1 MLPLYYQTQKIKRA
15 RISKGITLKELCG
28 EEISISK
35 MSCIENGKIKAD
47 DECLK
52 YISDKLQIDYSYL
65 VQDVY
70 EQIKENIKSV
80 KKSKHSLEKI
90 ESIIKYN
97 LDYSFRYNFND
108 LALEL
113 IHILFKLYIKDNKIE
128 KLQLLISKYFDLYQH
143 ATNNEQII
151 IYYND
156 MAELFVKTKE
166 YHEAISYYSRIIQ
179 IYEKDQIKFD
189 DKYIYACFYEG
200 ICYKNINLIEESY
213 KCLKKIIDKEAL
225 FKNDNDKGDYY
236 HEFAIVNILLYI
248 GEADKYLNIALNY
261 KKDDMKVLAKF
272 KAENGDIYFKVHK
285 DDKALIE
292 LEDAA
297 KIYPREDVRGC
308 GEFLIKCIDILYK
321 NNKYDEA
328 FSYTSEA
335 LNLAID
341 IDDERLIEKAYYFK
355 GMIHQ
360 KLNDY
365 IQAEMYM
372 NLATDFLLRFAN
384 NEEKYKRYNEMA
396 ELYYNLNELKES
408 IKYFTLAIQI
418 EKKL

>member
-1 MLPLYYQTQKIKRA
+1 MEILSTGEKIKRA
-15 RISKGITLKELCG
+15 RIYKRITLKELCG

-65 VQDVY
+65 VQYVY
-70 EQIKENIKSV
+70 EQIKDNIKSV

-151 IYYND
+151 IYYSD
-156 MAELFVKTKE
+156 MAEFFVKTKE

-248 GEADKYLNIALNY
+248 GEADKYLNIALDY

-297 KIYPREDVRGC
+297 KIYPREDVR
-308 GEFLIKCIDILYK
+308 
-321 NNKYDEA
+321 
-328 FSYTSEA
+328 
-335 LNLAID
+335 
-341 IDDERLIEKAYYFK
+341 
-355 GMIHQ
+355 
-360 KLNDY
+360 
-365 IQAEMYM
+365 
-372 NLATDFLLRFAN
+372 
-384 NEEKYKRYNEMA
+384 
-396 ELYYNLNELKES
+396 
-408 IKYFTLAIQI
+408 
-418 EKKL
+418 

>member
-1 MLPLYYQTQKIKRA
+1 MEILSTGEKIKRA
-15 RISKGITLKELCG
+15 RIYKGITLKELCG

-52 YISDKLQIDYSYL
+52 YISDKLQIDHSYL

-156 MAELFVKTKE
+156 MAEFFVKNKE

-248 GEADKYLNIALNY
+248 GEADKYLNIALDY
-261 KKDDMKVLAKF
+261 KKDDMKELAKF

-328 FSYTSEA
+328 FSYISEA

>member
-1 MLPLYYQTQKIKRA
+1 MEILSTGEKIKRA
-15 RISKGITLKELCG
+15 RIYKGITLKELCG

-70 EQIKENIKSV
+70 EQIKDNVKSV

-156 MAELFVKTKE
+156 MAEFFVKTKE

-248 GEADKYLNIALNY
+248 GEADKYLNIALDY
-261 KKDDMKVLAKF
+261 KKDDMKELAKF

-328 FSYTSEA
+328 FSYISEA

>member
-1 MLPLYYQTQKIKRA
+1 MEILSTGEKIKRA
-15 RISKGITLKELCG
+15 RIYKRITLKELCG

-70 EQIKENIKSV
+70 EQIKDNIKSV

-151 IYYND
+151 IYYSD
-156 MAELFVKTKE
+156 MAEFFVKTKE

-179 IYEKDQIKFD
+179 IYEKDKIKFD

-328 FSYTSEA
+328 FSYISEA

>member
-1 MLPLYYQTQKIKRA
+1 MEILSTGEKIKRA
-15 RISKGITLKELCG
+15 RIYKGITLKELCG

-156 MAELFVKTKE
+156 MAEFFVKTKE

-328 FSYTSEA
+328 FSYISEA

>member
-1 MLPLYYQTQKIKRA
+1 MEILSTGEKIKRA
-15 RISKGITLKELCG
+15 RIYKRLTLKELCG

-70 EQIKENIKSV
+70 EQIKDNIKSV

-151 IYYND
+151 IYYSD
-156 MAELFVKTKE
+156 MAEFFVKTKE

-328 FSYTSEA
+328 FSYISEA

>member
-1 MLPLYYQTQKIKRA
+1 MEILSTGEKIKRA
-15 RISKGITLKELCG
+15 RIYKRITLKELCG

-65 VQDVY
+65 VEDVY
-70 EQIKENIKSV
+70 EQIKDNIKSV

-151 IYYND
+151 IYYSD
-156 MAELFVKTKE
+156 MAEFFVKTKE

-321 NNKYDEA
+321 KNKYDEA
-328 FSYTSEA
+328 FSYISEA

-372 NLATDFLLRFAN
+372 NLSTDFLLRFAN

>member
-1 MLPLYYQTQKIKRA
+1 MEILSTGEKIKRA
-15 RISKGITLKELCG
+15 RIYKRITLKELCG

-70 EQIKENIKSV
+70 EQIKDNIKSV

-151 IYYND
+151 IYYSD
-156 MAELFVKTKE
+156 MAEFFVKTKE

-328 FSYTSEA
+328 FSYISEA

-341 IDDERLIEKAYYFK
+341 IDYERLIEKAYYFK

>member
-1 MLPLYYQTQKIKRA
+1 MEILSTGEKIKRA
-15 RISKGITLKELCG
+15 RIYKRITLKELCG

-70 EQIKENIKSV
+70 EQIKDNIKSV

-156 MAELFVKTKE
+156 MAEFFVKTKE

-248 GEADKYLNIALNY
+248 GEADKYLNIALDY
-261 KKDDMKVLAKF
+261 KKDDMKELAKF

-308 GEFLIKCIDILYK
+308 GKFLIKCIDILYK

>member
-1 MLPLYYQTQKIKRA
+1 MEILSTGEKIKRA
-15 RISKGITLKELCG
+15 RIYKRITLKELCG

-70 EQIKENIKSV
+70 EQIKDNIKSV

-151 IYYND
+151 IYYSD
-156 MAELFVKTKE
+156 MAEFFVKTKE

-248 GEADKYLNIALNY
+248 GEADKYLNIALDY

>member
-1 MLPLYYQTQKIKRA
+1 MEILSTGEKIKRA
-15 RISKGITLKELCG
+15 RIYKRITLKELCG

-70 EQIKENIKSV
+70 EQIKDNIKSV

-156 MAELFVKTKE
+156 MAEFFVKTKE

-200 ICYKNINLIEESY
+200 SCYKNINLIEESY

>member
-1 MLPLYYQTQKIKRA
+1 MEILSTGEKIKRA
-15 RISKGITLKELCG
+15 RIYKGITLKELCG

-70 EQIKENIKSV
+70 EQIKDNIKSV

-156 MAELFVKTKE
+156 MAEFFVKTKE

>member
-1 MLPLYYQTQKIKRA
+1 MEILSTGEKIKRA
-15 RISKGITLKELCG
+15 RIYKGITLKELCG

-70 EQIKENIKSV
+70 EQIKDNIKNV

-156 MAELFVKTKE
+156 MAEFFVKNKE

-248 GEADKYLNIALNY
+248 GEADKYLNIALDY
-261 KKDDMKVLAKF
+261 KKDDMKELAKF

-328 FSYTSEA
+328 FSYISEA

>member
-1 MLPLYYQTQKIKRA
+1 MEILSTGEKIKRA
-15 RISKGITLKELCG
+15 RIYKGITLKELCG

-156 MAELFVKTKE
+156 MAEFFVKTKE

>member
-1 MLPLYYQTQKIKRA
+1 MEILSTGEKIKRA
-15 RISKGITLKELCG
+15 RIYKRITLKELCG

-156 MAELFVKTKE
+156 MAEFFVKNKE

-248 GEADKYLNIALNY
+248 GEADKYLNIALDY
-261 KKDDMKVLAKF
+261 KKDDMKELAKF

-328 FSYTSEA
+328 FSYISEA

>member
-1 MLPLYYQTQKIKRA
+1 MEILSTGEKIKRA
-15 RISKGITLKELCG
+15 RIYKRITLKELCG

-70 EQIKENIKSV
+70 EQIKDNIKSV

-156 MAELFVKTKE
+156 MAEFFVKNKE

-248 GEADKYLNIALNY
+248 GEADKYLNIALDY
-261 KKDDMKVLAKF
+261 KKDDMKELAKF

-328 FSYTSEA
+328 FSYISEA

-365 IQAEMYM
+365 IQEEMYM

>member
-1 MLPLYYQTQKIKRA
+1 MEILSTGEKIKRA
-15 RISKGITLKELCG
+15 RIYKRITLKELCG

-70 EQIKENIKSV
+70 EQIKDNIKSV

-151 IYYND
+151 IYYSD
-156 MAELFVKTKE
+156 MAEFFVKTKE

-213 KCLKKIIDKEAL
+213 KYLKKIIDKEAL

>member
-1 MLPLYYQTQKIKRA
+1 MEILSTGEKIKRA
-15 RISKGITLKELCG
+15 RIYKRITLKELCG

-70 EQIKENIKSV
+70 EQIKDNIKSV

-156 MAELFVKTKE
+156 MAEFFVKTKE

-225 FKNDNDKGDYY
+225 FKNNNDKGDYY

-328 FSYTSEA
+328 FSYISEA

>member
-1 MLPLYYQTQKIKRA
+1 MEILSTGEKIKRA
-15 RISKGITLKELCG
+15 RIYKRITLKELCG

-70 EQIKENIKSV
+70 EQIKDNIKSV

-143 ATNNEQII
+143 STNNEQII

-156 MAELFVKTKE
+156 MAEFFVKTKE

>member
-1 MLPLYYQTQKIKRA
+1 MEILSTGEKIKRA
-15 RISKGITLKELCG
+15 RIYKRITLKELCG

-70 EQIKENIKSV
+70 EQIKDNIKSV

-151 IYYND
+151 IYYSD
-156 MAELFVKTKE
+156 MAEFFVKTKE

-328 FSYTSEA
+328 FGYTSEA

>member
-1 MLPLYYQTQKIKRA
+1 MEILSTGEKIKRA
-15 RISKGITLKELCG
+15 RIYKRITLKELCG

-70 EQIKENIKSV
+70 EQIKDNIKSV

-156 MAELFVKTKE
+156 MAEFFVKNKE

-225 FKNDNDKGDYY
+225 FKNNNDKGDYY

-248 GEADKYLNIALNY
+248 GEADKYLNIALDY
-261 KKDDMKVLAKF
+261 KKDDMKELAKF

-328 FSYTSEA
+328 FSYISEA

>member
-1 MLPLYYQTQKIKRA
+1 MEILSTGEKIKRA
-15 RISKGITLKELCG
+15 RIYKGITLKELCG

-70 EQIKENIKSV
+70 EQIKDNIKSV

-156 MAELFVKTKE
+156 MAEFFVKNKE

-179 IYEKDQIKFD
+179 IYEKDQINFD

-248 GEADKYLNIALNY
+248 GEADKYLNIALDY
-261 KKDDMKVLAKF
+261 KKDDMKELAKF

-328 FSYTSEA
+328 FSYISEA

>member
-1 MLPLYYQTQKIKRA
+1 MEILSTGEKIKRA
-15 RISKGITLKELCG
+15 RIYKRITLKELCG

-70 EQIKENIKSV
+70 EQIKDNIKSV

-156 MAELFVKTKE
+156 MAEFFVKNKE

-200 ICYKNINLIEESY
+200 ICYKNINLIEKSY

-248 GEADKYLNIALNY
+248 GEADKYLNIALDY
-261 KKDDMKVLAKF
+261 KKDDMKELAKF

-328 FSYTSEA
+328 FSYISEA

>member
-1 MLPLYYQTQKIKRA
+1 MEILSTGEKIKRA
-15 RISKGITLKELCG
+15 RIYKRITLKELCG

-70 EQIKENIKSV
+70 EQIKDNIKSV
-80 KKSKHSLEKI
+80 KKYKHSLEKI

-156 MAELFVKTKE
+156 MAEFFVKNKE

-328 FSYTSEA
+328 FSYISEA

>member
-1 MLPLYYQTQKIKRA
+1 MEILSTGEKIKRA

-70 EQIKENIKSV
+70 EQIKDNIKSV

-151 IYYND
+151 IYYSD
-156 MAELFVKTKE
+156 MAEFFVKTKE

-248 GEADKYLNIALNY
+248 GEADKYLNIALDY

>member
-1 MLPLYYQTQKIKRA
+1 MEILSTGEKIKRA
-15 RISKGITLKELCG
+15 RIYKRITLKELCG

-70 EQIKENIKSV
+70 EQIKDNIKSV

-151 IYYND
+151 IYYSD
-156 MAELFVKTKE
+156 MAEFFVKTKE

-341 IDDERLIEKAYYFK
+341 IYDERLIEKAYYFK

>member
-1 MLPLYYQTQKIKRA
+1 MEILSTGEKIKRA
-15 RISKGITLKELCG
+15 RIYKRSTLKELCG

-70 EQIKENIKSV
+70 EQIKDNIKSV

-151 IYYND
+151 IYYSD
-156 MAELFVKTKE
+156 MAEFFVKTKE

>member
-1 MLPLYYQTQKIKRA
+1 MEILSTGEKIKRA
-15 RISKGITLKELCG
+15 RIYKGITLKELCG

-70 EQIKENIKSV
+70 EQIKDNIKSV

-156 MAELFVKTKE
+156 MAEFFVKNKE

-248 GEADKYLNIALNY
+248 GEADKYLNIALDY
-261 KKDDMKVLAKF
+261 KKDDMKELAKF

-328 FSYTSEA
+328 FSYISEA

-384 NEEKYKRYNEMA
+384 NEKYKRYNEMA

>member
-1 MLPLYYQTQKIKRA
+1 MEILSTGEKIKRA
-15 RISKGITLKELCG
+15 RIYKGITLKELCG

-70 EQIKENIKSV
+70 EQIKDNIKSV

-156 MAELFVKTKE
+156 MAEFFVKNKE

-248 GEADKYLNIALNY
+248 GEADKYLNIALDY
-261 KKDDMKVLAKF
+261 KKDDMKELAKF

-328 FSYTSEA
+328 FSYISEA

-372 NLATDFLLRFAN
+372 NLSTDSLFRFAN
-384 NEEKYKRYNEMA
+384 REERYKRYLEMA
-396 ELYYNLNELKES
+396 DLYYNLNESKEC
-408 IKYFTLAIQI
+408 IKYFTLAMNL

>member
-1 MLPLYYQTQKIKRA
+1 MEILSTGEKIKRA
-15 RISKGITLKELCG
+15 RIYKGITLKELCG

-70 EQIKENIKSV
+70 EQIKDNIKSV

-156 MAELFVKTKE
+156 MAEFFVKNKE
-166 YHEAISYYSRIIQ
+166 YYEAISYYSRIIQ

-248 GEADKYLNIALNY
+248 GEADKYLNIALDY
-261 KKDDMKVLAKF
+261 KKDDMKELAKF

-308 GEFLIKCIDILYK
+308 GEILIKCIDILYK

-328 FSYTSEA
+328 FSYISEA

>member
-1 MLPLYYQTQKIKRA
+1 MEILSTGEKIKRA
-15 RISKGITLKELCG
+15 RIYKRITLKELCG

-70 EQIKENIKSV
+70 EQIKDNIKSV

-156 MAELFVKTKE
+156 MAEFFVKTKE

-248 GEADKYLNIALNY
+248 GEADKYLNIALDY
-261 KKDDMKVLAKF
+261 KKDDMKELAKF

>member
-1 MLPLYYQTQKIKRA
+1 MEILSTGEKIKRA
-15 RISKGITLKELCG
+15 RIYKRITLKELCG

-70 EQIKENIKSV
+70 EQIKDNIKSV

-156 MAELFVKTKE
+156 MAEFFVKNKE

-248 GEADKYLNIALNY
+248 GEADKYLNIALDY
-261 KKDDMKVLAKF
+261 KKDDMKELAKF

-328 FSYTSEA
+328 FSYISEA

>member
-1 MLPLYYQTQKIKRA
+1 MEILSTGEKIKRA
-15 RISKGITLKELCG
+15 RIYKRITLKELCG

-70 EQIKENIKSV
+70 EQIKDNIKSV

-113 IHILFKLYIKDNKIE
+113 IHILFKLYIKNNKIE

-151 IYYND
+151 IYYSD
-156 MAELFVKTKE
+156 MAEFFVKTKE

-248 GEADKYLNIALNY
+248 GEADKYLNIALDY

-328 FSYTSEA
+328 FSYISEA

>member
-1 MLPLYYQTQKIKRA
+1 MEILSTGEKIKRA
-15 RISKGITLKELCG
+15 RIYKRITLKELCS

-70 EQIKENIKSV
+70 EQIKDNIKSV

-151 IYYND
+151 IYYSD
-156 MAELFVKTKE
+156 MAEFFVKTKE

>member
-1 MLPLYYQTQKIKRA
+1 MEILSTGEKIKRA
-15 RISKGITLKELCG
+15 RIYKRITLKELCG

-70 EQIKENIKSV
+70 EQIKDNIKSV

-151 IYYND
+151 IYYSD
-156 MAELFVKTKE
+156 MAEFFVKTKE

-285 DDKALIE
+285 DNKALIE
-292 LEDAA
+292 LEDAT

>member
-1 MLPLYYQTQKIKRA
+1 MEILSTGEKIKRA
-15 RISKGITLKELCG
+15 RIYKGITLKELCG

-70 EQIKENIKSV
+70 EQIKDNIKSV

-156 MAELFVKTKE
+156 MAEFFVKTKE

-189 DKYIYACFYEG
+189 NKYIYACFYEG

-248 GEADKYLNIALNY
+248 GEADKYLNIALDY
-261 KKDDMKVLAKF
+261 KKDDMKELAKF

>member
-1 MLPLYYQTQKIKRA
+1 MEILSTGEKIKRA
-15 RISKGITLKELCG
+15 RIYKRITLKELCG

-70 EQIKENIKSV
+70 EQIKDNIKSV

-156 MAELFVKTKE
+156 MAEFFVKTKE
-166 YHEAISYYSRIIQ
+166 YYEAISYYSRIIQ

-328 FSYTSEA
+328 FSYISEA

>member
-1 MLPLYYQTQKIKRA
+1 MEILSTGEKIKRA
-15 RISKGITLKELCG
+15 RIYKRITLKELCG

-70 EQIKENIKSV
+70 EQIKDNIKSV

-151 IYYND
+151 IYYSD
-156 MAELFVKTKE
+156 MAEFFVKTKE

-248 GEADKYLNIALNY
+248 GEADKYLNIALDY
-261 KKDDMKVLAKF
+261 KKDDMKELAKF

>member
-1 MLPLYYQTQKIKRA
+1 MEILSTGEKIKRA
-15 RISKGITLKELCG
+15 RIYKRITLKELCG
-28 EEISISK
+28 EEISISN

-70 EQIKENIKSV
+70 EQIKDNIKSV

-151 IYYND
+151 IYYSD
-156 MAELFVKTKE
+156 MAEFFVKTKE